1 MKKVNVKPE
10 TLDVRCKKLDA
21 KRIFRLTSHFFLLT
35 FIFFSSCMPTGK
47 ISTSSSN
54 PTPYSGSSPLTP
66 NTSPLPASPLTPH
79 SSPLTITILN
89 VGQGDATLLQTPN
102 GKTLLID
109 GGFDGKGE
117 SVILPFLESQN
128 ISSLN
133 SIVTTHYD
141 ADHMA
146 GLDEVVS
153 VHPPT
158 LGVFDRGNFPLD
170 ESPFYSSYLEAMAP
184 FRKTLVAGDEIALD
198 PSLKIRCFISNGQI
212 WQGSLLSLDGNFSQ
226 KENSSSIGLLI
237 EYRKFR
243 YFSGGDLTGGGN
255 PGGFQTLDLETE
267 LATKLGKVSAIH
279 VNHHGSSTSSNAA
292 FVEITHP
299 LVALF
304 NVGDEN
310 EYHHPAQE
318 VLERWKNI
326 GAELWLTEKGSG
338 GFIAGEHVVNGNII
352 IESDGNSMKVNGVE
366 YNLE

>member
-1 MKKVNVKPE
+1 MKTIKHY
-10 TLDVRCKKLDA
+10 LL
-21 KRIFRLTSHFFLLT
+21 LTSLLCCL
-35 FIFFSSCMPTGK
+35 FACMPTEK
-47 ISTSSSN
+47 ITTSSSS
-54 PTPYSGSSPLTP
+54 PTPYIPSSVSPSSSPSSSTSIA
-66 NTSPLPASPLTPH
+66 TSVSPLK
-79 SSPLTITILN
+79 ITILN

-109 GGFDGKGE
+109 GGFEGKGQA
-117 SVILPFLESQN
+117 VILPFLESQN

-133 SIVTTHYD
+133 AIVTTHYD

-153 VHPPT
+153 SHPPT

-170 ESPFYSSYLEAMAP
+170 ESPFYASYIEAIAP
-184 FRKTLVAGDEIALD
+184 FRKTLAAGDEIKLD
-198 PSLKIRCFISNGQI
+198 PGLKIRCLISNGQI
-212 WQGSLLSLDGNFSQ
+212 WEGPLISLDGNFSQ

-237 EYRKFR
+237 EYGKFK
-243 YFSGGDLTGGGN
+243 YFNGGDLTGGGN

-267 LATKLGKVSAIH
+267 LASKVGKVNAIH
-279 VNHHGSSTSSNAA
+279 INHHGSSTSSNAA

-326 GAELWLTEKGSG
+326 GADLWLTEKGSG
-338 GFIAGEHVVNGNII
+338 GFIANEHVVNGHIVL
-352 IESDGNSMKVNGVE
+352 ETDGNSMKVNGVE
-366 YNLE
+366 YSLE